1 MTATLIPD
9 TEPVAVISEASADAT
24 TEVRRRP
31 RSEGS
36 LQVTQRSV
44 TKAEWIKFRSV
55 RSNLGGVVAAGLLMI
70 GFGTLFSSL
79 AGSEQGFG
87 PQDSGS
93 TDSLSMSFAGIDLS
107 LLVLGVLGAVFVAGE
122 YTNGLIR
129 TMFTVVAR
137 RGQLLRAKALV
148 VAAASF
154 VVMTASSF
162 VVFVTG
168 RAAYAGDGVVYGLG
182 DDGVVRA
189 LLGGGVI
196 GAGIALMG
204 LGLGFILRST
214 AAAIGTLVAVVMIA
228 PGLVPLLPGSLGDTI
243 VKFLPSSAGQAFLNV
258 APSDTLLSPGTG
270 FAVFATWV
278 VGLLGA
284 ALVVLR
290 RRDA

>member
-1 MTATLIPD
+1 MTATLIPE
-9 TEPVAVISEASADAT
+9 TETVEVTGGATAGERRTAHPDDAL
-24 TEVRRRP
+24 R
-31 RSEGS
+31 
-36 LQVTQRSV
+36 VTQRSV

-55 RSNLGGVVAAGLLMI
+55 RSNVIGAVAAGLLMI

-79 AGSEQGFG
+79 AGSEQSFG
-87 PQDSGS
+87 PEAASG

-122 YTNGLIR
+122 YSNGLIR
-129 TMFTVVAR
+129 TMFTAVAR

-154 VVMTASSF
+154 VVMAASSF

-189 LLGGGVI
+189 LLGGGVM

-204 LGLGFILRST
+204 LALGFILRST

-243 VKFLPSSAGQAFLNV
+243 AKFLPSNAGQAFLNV
-258 APSDTLLSPGTG
+258 APTDTLLSPGAG

-278 VGLLGA
+278 VGLMGV